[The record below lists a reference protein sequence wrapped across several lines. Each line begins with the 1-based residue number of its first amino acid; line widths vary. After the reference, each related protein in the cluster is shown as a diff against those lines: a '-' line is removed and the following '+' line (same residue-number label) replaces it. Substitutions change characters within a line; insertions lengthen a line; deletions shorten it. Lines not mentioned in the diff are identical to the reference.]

1 MAPANSSA
9 TQPSAF
15 HSTSYAS
22 KRIASIDI
30 LRALTM
36 VLMIFVNDLWSLTN
50 TLDWLG
56 HVAPGV
62 DGIGLADVVFPAFL
76 FIVGLSLPYAISAR
90 RNKEATDWDLVKHIL
105 TRTIALL
112 VMGVFLVNGETI
124 NGEATGMSR
133 HAWYSLSCISFILIW
148 NVHRNVTKTKFYKAG
163 RALGVIIL
171 VVLAFIY
178 RGEESVDIDYF
189 SPKWWGIL
197 GLIGWAYLASSLVL
211 IFSKNNFYLLLG
223 GWIFFAVLSMISD
236 ARLIP
241 GFLHF
246 IPDAILDGTLTG
258 FTMGGVL
265 TSWVFRYYRERGDD
279 KTMIRVFLIAS
290 VVLIVLSVITRPYWG
305 LAKLGATP
313 AWLFLCSAFTLLAF
327 TAVYWIADIRGKQEW
342 FRPIKPAGTDTL
354 LTYLIPYFVYACMVF
369 TSLQL
374 PAFFLTGIVGL
385 IKSLLLAMLCVGIT
399 FLLNKS
405 FVRLKL

>member
-1 MAPANSSA
+1 MAT
-9 TQPSAF
+9 TQPAGAFSAKKSF
-15 HSTSYAS
+15 AS

-30 LRALTM
+30 LRAITM

-50 TLDWLG
+50 IPAWLG

-90 RNKEATDWDLVKHIL
+90 RNRGATDWDLVKHIL

-133 HAWYSLSCISFILIW
+133 HAWYTLSCISFILIW
-148 NVHRNVTKTKFYKAG
+148 NVHRNITETKFYIAG
-163 RALGVIIL
+163 RVLGIIIL
-171 VVLAFIY
+171 IVLALIY
-178 RGEESVDIDYF
+178 RGGEEGDLVRF
-189 SPKWWGIL
+189 APQWWGIL

-236 ARLIP
+236 AGLIP
-241 GFLHF
+241 GFLYF

-265 TSWVFRYYRERGDD
+265 TSWVFRYYREKGDD
-279 KTMIRVFLIAS
+279 KTLIRAFLIAS
-290 VVLIVLSVITRPYWG
+290 VVLIVLAVITRPYWG
-305 LAKLGATP
+305 LMKLGATP
-313 AWLFLCSAFTLLAF
+313 AWLFLCSAYTLIAFTLI
-327 TAVYWIADIRGKQEW
+327 YWIADIKRQADW
-342 FRPIKPAGTDTL
+342 FRPVKPAGTDTL
-354 LTYLIPYFVYACMVF
+354 LTYLIPYFVYAVMVF
-369 TSLQL
+369 TGLNL
-374 PAFFLTGIVGL
+374 PDFLLTGVVGL
-385 IKSLLLAMLCVGIT
+385 IKSFLLAMLCVGIT
-399 FLLNKS
+399 YLLNNS